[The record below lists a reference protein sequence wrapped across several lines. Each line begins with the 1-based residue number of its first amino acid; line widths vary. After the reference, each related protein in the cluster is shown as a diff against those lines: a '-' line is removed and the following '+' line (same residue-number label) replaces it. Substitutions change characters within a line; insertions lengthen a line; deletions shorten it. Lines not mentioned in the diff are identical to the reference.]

1 MLQKYLLLYI
11 LKMITHITS
20 LFIYNYSFLFIIKMT
35 RTEMQYSKNSI
46 YLLSIHYITKFI
58 SFFYVIAQ
66 C

>member
-11 LKMITHITS
+11 LKMIAHITS